1 MDIKKIIPV
10 MAIAIFGTSNY
21 EKTVQ
26 AQDNDPTVVT
36 QNTVV
41 VKNTDNVIFEAASE
55 VTLNPGF
62 EVKSGGAFEINMNG
76 CGEK

>member
-1 MDIKKIIPV
+1 

-26 AQDNDPTVVT
+26 AQDNAPTVVT

-62 EVKSGGAFEINMNG
+62 EVKSGGVFEINMNG